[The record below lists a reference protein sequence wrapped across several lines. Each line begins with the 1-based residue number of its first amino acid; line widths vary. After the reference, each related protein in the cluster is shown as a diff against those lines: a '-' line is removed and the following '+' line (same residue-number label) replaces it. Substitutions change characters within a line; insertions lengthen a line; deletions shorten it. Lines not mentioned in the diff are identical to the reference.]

1 MKRKKLLMIG
11 GMPPPYQGQPIAFS
25 AAVDAAGE
33 NYEIKVIDFSRRTNG
48 FKYILNLISFMV
60 QVPSVLIFFRP
71 EKIYFLCSRS
81 FSGGLRDIY
90 LLMLFR
96 FSSATIFNHLH
107 GSDFDEYFN
116 SKSNLSKNFIK
127 FLYSRVNHHAVL
139 IEGMQ
144 EQLLSITSSK
154 NIHVIN
160 NFFEDF
166 DQSSLRN
173 KNDNQG
179 SDSISICF
187 LSSICRSKG
196 VFDAI
201 DAFKIFNCE
210 YKTSEL
216 LIAGASIDDEFGD
229 SKSYDKEL
237 LQEIKLEKNISYLG
251 ELDKT
256 QKYNLLKKTD
266 IFCLPSK
273 FRSEAVPLAI
283 IEAMAAGC
291 VIVVYDH
298 KYLSKI
304 VRNGKN
310 GFVISENS
318 PKELARCFL
327 NLATKK
333 SLRDQI
339 SKFNKTYAYTNFSEN
354 KYKSEILNFLSN

>member
-25 AAVDAAGE
+25 AAVDAAGD
-33 NYEIKVIDFSRRTNG
+33 NYEIKIIDFSRRTKG
-48 FKYILNLISFMV
+48 LKYILNLISFII
-60 QVPSVLIFFRP
+60 QVPSVLIFFQP

-81 FSGGLRDIY
+81 FFGGLRDIY

-96 FSSATIFNHLH
+96 FSNATIYNHLH

-116 SKSNLSKNFIK
+116 SKSKLSKKFIK

-166 DQSSLRN
+166 DECNVRKRNENQSSY
-173 KNDNQG
+173 
-179 SDSISICF
+179 SISICF

-201 DAFKIFNCE
+201 DAFKIFNC
-210 YKTSEL
+210 KHKKSEL
-216 LIAGASIDDEFGD
+216 LIAGSSIDDEFGD
-229 SKSYDKEL
+229 SKSYDEEI
-237 LQEIKLEKNISYLG
+237 LQETKFEKNISYLG
-251 ELDKT
+251 ELNKT
-256 QKYNLLKKTD
+256 QKYNLLRKTD

-310 GFVISENS
+310 GFVILENS
-318 PKELARCFL
+318 PEELAKCFL
-327 NLATKK
+327 NLATNK

-339 SKFNKTYAYTNFSEN
+339 SKFNKTHAYTNFSEK
-354 KYKSEILNFLSN
+354 KYKSEILNFLRN